1 MSATKPVT
9 VVLVN
14 DYEIIVQ
21 GLAAILAPYPN
32 RVRVVEMDV
41 GDQPKR
47 SADVAL
53 FDTFAGRRHS
63 IARASEMV
71 RAGRVDH
78 VVLYTWDASAEFLSL
93 ADRAGVSGVVLKS
106 TSGEVLVDVIER
118 VAADERI
125 GLGDL
130 QRGRQSRRENGLSA
144 REEEVLAL
152 IALGKS
158 NGEIGHELFLSVDT
172 IKTYVRRLY
181 AKLGVNNRA
190 QAALCAEAYHVL
202 PSTPDR
208 RRSP

>member
-1 MSATKPVT
+1 M
-9 VVLVN
+9 LVN

-21 GLAAILAPYPN
+21 GLAAILSPYPG

-41 GDQPKR
+41 GDEPKR

-118 VAADERI
+118 VAAGERI

-130 QRGRQSRRENGLSA
+130 QRGRQSRSENGLSA

-158 NGEIGHELFLSVDT
+158 NGAIGHELFLSVDT

>member
-1 MSATKPVT
+1 
-9 VVLVN
+9 VLVN

-21 GLAAILAPYPN
+21 GLAAILSPYPD

-41 GDQPKR
+41 GDEPKR

-118 VAADERI
+118 VAAGERI

-130 QRGRQSRRENGLSA
+130 QRGRQSRSENGLSA

-158 NGEIGHELFLSVDT
+158 NGAIGHELFLSVDT

>member
-1 MSATKPVT
+1 
-9 VVLVN
+9 
-14 DYEIIVQ
+14 
-21 GLAAILAPYPN
+21 
-32 RVRVVEMDV
+32 MDV
-41 GDQPKR
+41 GDQPKQ

-71 RAGRVDH
+71 RASRVDH

-106 TSGEVLVDVIER
+106 TSGDVLVDVIER
-118 VAADERI
+118 VAAGERI
-125 GLGDL
+125 GLGEL
-130 QRGRQSRRENGLSA
+130 QRGRQSRSENGLSA

>member
-1 MSATKPVT
+1 MSASKPVT

-21 GLAAILAPYPN
+21 GLAAILSPYPD

-41 GDQPKR
+41 GDEPKR

-118 VAADERI
+118 VAAGERI

-130 QRGRQSRRENGLSA
+130 QRGRQSRSENGLSA

-158 NGEIGHELFLSVDT
+158 NGAIGHELFLSVDT

>member
-1 MSATKPVT
+1 VSASKPVT

-21 GLAAILAPYPN
+21 GLAAILSPYPG

-41 GDQPKR
+41 GDEPKR

-118 VAADERI
+118 VAAGERI

-130 QRGRQSRRENGLSA
+130 QRGRQSRSENGLSA

-158 NGEIGHELFLSVDT
+158 NGAIGHELFLSVDT

>member
-1 MSATKPVT
+1 M
-9 VVLVN
+9 LVN
-14 DYEIIVQ
+14 DYDIIVQ
-21 GLAAILAPYPN
+21 GLAAMLAPYPD

-41 GDQPKR
+41 GDEPKR
-47 SADVAL
+47 RADVAL

-71 RAGRVDH
+71 KGGRVDH
-78 VVLYTWDASAEFLSL
+78 VVLYTWDASAEFLNL
-93 ADRAGVSGVVLKS
+93 ADLAGVSGVVLKS

-118 VAADERI
+118 VVAGERT
-125 GLGDL
+125 GLGEL
-130 QRGRQSRRENGLSA
+130 QRGRQSRNQNGLSA

-208 RRSP
+208 RRSA